1 MTNYEKIKNMSVE
14 DIADEMLKIVDCV
27 CGIETECQNC
37 PFSNIRQAQGICS
50 YGALKE
56 WLESEV
62 EE

>member
-1 MTNYEKIKNMSVE
+1 MTNYERIKNMSVE
-14 DIADEMLKIVDCV
+14 DIADEMLKIVDCI
-27 CGIETECQNC
+27 CEIETECQHC
-37 PFSNIRQAQGICS
+37 IFGNIRQAHGICA